1 MKIVLIEDDAIYAEY
16 ISKSLQN
23 TDRQIHH
30 FISAEEALEFVEK
43 NSVNVIII
51 DYKLPGMTGMDF
63 FLKIREKI
71 KSSSGM
77 KAIMMSALDD
87 GRMVLTFIQKGIRD
101 YVIKDEYVVESLIAI
116 LEGRENEMLFYE
128 TGG

>member
-1 MKIVLIEDDAIYAEY
+1 MKIILIEDDAIYAEF
-16 ISKSLQN
+16 IGKSLQN
-23 TDRQIHH
+23 ADRQIQH
-30 FISAEEALEFVEK
+30 FISAEEALEFIER
-43 NSVNVIII
+43 NEVNAIII
-51 DYKLPGMTGMDF
+51 DYKLPGMSGMDF
-63 FLKIREKI
+63 FLQIREKI
-71 KSSSGM
+71 KRTAGI

-101 YVIKDEYVVESLIAI
+101 YVIKDEYVVDSLLAI